1 MSEPKTLNTRPM
13 WRKVLS
19 KDMLIIFI
27 LGFASGLPLL
37 LTGATLKQWLAQ
49 DQVDIKTIGFFSW
62 VGIAYSFKYL
72 WAPLLDRYFS
82 EKVGRRKTW
91 MLFSQMGLVV
101 GIVMM
106 AGQVPSMD
114 LTSLAAWA
122 VFVAFMSA
130 TQDIAID
137 AYRREFLSTE
147 ELGLG
152 SSMGVYGYR
161 VAMLVAGGIG
171 VSFVADSAFIGDRI
185 SWNQLYYIMAGIMA
199 FCALITFFIPEP
211 DKESTPKT
219 ILEAVISPFIEFFKR
234 PEAITILIFVF
245 AFKLGDQI
253 SGSLL
258 TPFYKDMGYHN
269 AEIGLITKSFG
280 LFSSL
285 AGLFVGGLALLKFG
299 IRKCLWTF
307 GIFQA
312 LSTASFALVVYTGPV
327 LWSLAAT
334 VIFEDFSSGMGTA
347 AFTAYLASITNRK
360 FTATQF
366 ALLTSV
372 ATLGR
377 TVFSGF
383 GGVLQ
388 AAVGWSNFFYFGAL
402 MAIPGLVLLW
412 WLNRIQARQPLE
424 PNGSL

>member
-1 MSEPKTLNTRPM
+1 MSDTKPM
-13 WRKVLS
+13 WKKVLS
-19 KDMLIIFI
+19 RDMLIIFV

-49 DQVDIKTIGFFSW
+49 DKIDIKTIGFFSW
-62 VGIAYSFKYL
+62 VGLAYSFKYL

-91 MLFSQMGLVV
+91 MLFSQIGLVI

-106 AGQVPSMD
+106 AAQVPSMD
-114 LTSLAAWA
+114 LTALAAWA

-137 AYRREFLSTE
+137 AYRREFLTNE
-147 ELGLG
+147 QMGLG

-161 VAMLVAGGIG
+161 VAMLIAGGVG
-171 VSFVADSAFIGDRI
+171 VSFVADTDVLGHQI

-199 FCALITFFIPEP
+199 FCALVTFFVPEP
-211 DKESTPKT
+211 EKEAAPRS
-219 ILEAVISPFIEFFKR
+219 IVEAVIAPFIEFFKR
-234 PEAITILIFVF
+234 PEAILILVFVF

-258 TPFYKDMGYHN
+258 TPFYKDMGYQN

-299 IRKCLWTF
+299 IRKCLWIF
-307 GIFQA
+307 GILQA
-312 LSTASFALVVYTGPV
+312 LSTASFALVVFTGPV
-327 LWSLAAT
+327 IWSLAAT

-347 AFTAYLASITNRK
+347 AFTAYIASITNRK

-377 TVFSGF
+377 TLFSGLS
-383 GGVLQ
+383 GVLQ
-388 AAVGWSNFFYFGAL
+388 ASVGWANFFYFGAL
-402 MAIPGLVLLW
+402 LALPGLALLW
-412 WLNRIQARQPLE
+412 WLNKKHPEQL
-424 PNGSL
+424 S

>member
-1 MSEPKTLNTRPM
+1 MSDQKIIADQRSM
-13 WRKVLS
+13 WKKIFS
-19 KDMLIIFI
+19 KNMLIVFA

-49 DQVDIKTIGFFSW
+49 EQVDIKMIGFFSW
-62 VGIAYSFKYL
+62 VGLAYSFKYL

-91 MLFSQMGLVV
+91 MLFSQIGLVL

-106 AGQVPSMD
+106 AMQAPTMN
-114 LTSLAAWA
+114 LANLAAWA

-137 AYRREFLSTE
+137 AYRREILTNE
-147 ELGLG
+147 EIGLG
-152 SSMGVYGYR
+152 SSMGIYGYR
-161 VAMLVAGGIG
+161 VAMLIAGGVG
-171 VSFVADSAFIGDRI
+171 VSFVADTAVLGDKI
-185 SWNQLYYIMAGIMA
+185 SWNQLYFVMAGIMA
-199 FCALITFFIPEP
+199 FCALVTAFIPEP
-211 DKESTPKT
+211 QREAAPKS
-219 ILEAVISPFIEFFKR
+219 IVEAVIAPFIEFFKR
-234 PEAITILIFVF
+234 PEAILILVFVF

-258 TPFYKDMGYHN
+258 TPFYKDMGYQN

-285 AGLFVGGLALLKFG
+285 AGLFVGGIALLKFG
-299 IRKCLWTF
+299 IRKCLWAF
-307 GIFQA
+307 GILQA
-312 LSTASFALVVYTGPV
+312 LSTASFALVVYTGPQI
-327 LWSLAAT
+327 WSLATT

-347 AFTAYLASITNRK
+347 AFTAFLASITNRK

-377 TVFSGF
+377 TVFAGF
-383 GGVLQ
+383 GGVLKE
-388 AAVGWSNFFYFGAL
+388 AVGWAGFFYTGAL

-412 WLNRIQARQPLE
+412 WLNRKYPENTDAV
-424 PNGSL
+424 S